1 MSEVFQDGG
10 DQLRYFLLGKVE
22 ELRTW
27 DPHYDAQPL
36 IEAEAK
42 AGHLKKGTK
51 GYSLTPKGEAWL
63 KKARATLRAEAR
75 RAPRATSPRPPA
87 PSEGRARRARSRG
100 ARGGGVGR

>member
-1 MSEVFQDGG
+1 MCEVFQDGG
-10 DQLRYFLLGKVE
+10 DQLRYFLLEKVR

-36 IEAEAK
+36 IEAEAR

-63 KKARATLRAEAR
+63 KKARATLTAEAR
-75 RAPRATSPRPPA
+75 RAPRAASPRPPA
-87 PSEGRARRARSRG
+87 PALGPRGRARSRAKG
-100 ARGGGVGR
+100 GGGVGR